1 MEGVTACRR
10 HTFFFAVYS
19 RKYSY
24 NWNYQ
29 FSNNYRSDFILCRVR
44 DDITA
49 MRTMNTGLSDKH
61 KVILIYAVLAV
72 AVSAAYWRV
81 FSNGFVNYDDP
92 MYITDNKHI
101 QEGFT
106 WDGVVWAFKSG
117 YAVNWHPVTWLSHML
132 DCQLFGLN
140 PRGHHLT
147 SLLLHIANTLL
158 LFYVLRKMTGAL
170 WASAFA
176 AAVFGLH
183 PLHIQS
189 VGWVSER
196 KDVLSTL
203 FWLLTLLSYIR
214 YVQDRNFK
222 RYLITIS
229 LFAVGLMAKP
239 MLVTLPIVM
248 LLLDYWPLKRFSI
261 ADCQLPIEKNPKSKI
276 QNPKFA
282 QSFWQLIIEK
292 IPFFVLSVISSA
304 ITFFVQQQ
312 GGAVATFDKIS
323 PALRLCNIPMAYC
336 AYIVKTIIPSG
347 LMAYYPYNTNAS
359 ILLIAAAVL
368 FLAVISAGVIFLR
381 RPYLIVGWLFFII
394 TLVPVIGIIQVG
406 GQSRADRYMYIPMIG
421 LLIMIAWGLKEI
433 AERVR
438 LGRFI
443 LIPAAAVC
451 LSALSIAT
459 WINVGYWKNTFT
471 LFGHAIEVMPANHV
485 ALLYLGNTLIEQKN
499 ISGGIEYYKKSIE
512 AAPGFADARFNL
524 GLALFHDNKFDK
536 ALEQYNMVLNIK
548 ENYPRVHFYIANV
561 LAKTGHT
568 DAAARHYSI
577 AIKNDPDDIEAYSN
591 WAVMLAEKGQIEQA
605 IEQYN
610 KALAIK
616 PDNADIHNNLGNAL
630 KNQGKLAQAAEH
642 YQKALL
648 LRPDFAQAQVSF
660 ADTLRMQ
667 GRLDAAI
674 EHYRLALKA
683 DSNSSDACYGL
694 GMAMSETNHPD
705 QAVDWY
711 LKAIE
716 LDGSNIFAH
725 GQLGLVMARQG
736 KIDEAINHIQIVL
749 KARPNDAEMHCNLG
763 IILEH
768 QGKTDE
774 AIEQYRRVLQIK
786 PDNKKAGE
794 LLDAAL
800 AKQKK

>member
-1 MEGVTACRR
+1 MPIHR
-10 HTFFFAVYS
+10 
-19 RKYSY
+19 
-24 NWNYQ
+24 
-29 FSNNYRSDFILCRVR
+29 
-44 DDITA
+44 
-49 MRTMNTGLSDKH
+49 
-61 KVILIYAVLAV
+61 VILIYAVLAV

-101 QEGFT
+101 QQGFT

-132 DCQLFGLN
+132 DCQFFGLN

-183 PLHIQS
+183 PLHVQS

-222 RYLITIS
+222 RYLITIL

-248 LLLDYWPLKRFSI
+248 LLLDYWPLNRFTGSL
-261 ADCQLPIEKNPKSKI
+261 AETGSTSSPQAEKKYKKSSAKSAVSAVKS
-276 QNPKFA
+276 PV
-282 QSFWQLIIEK
+282 WLIVEK
-292 IPFFVLSVISSA
+292 IPLFVLSAVSCL

-323 PALRLCNIPMAYC
+323 PALRLCNIPLAYS
-336 AYIVKTIIPSG
+336 AYIIKTIIPSG
-347 LMAYYPYNTNAS
+347 LMAYYPYNPNAS

-368 FLAVISAGVIFLR
+368 FLAVVSIAVIFLR

-406 GQSRADRYMYIPMIG
+406 GQSMADRYMYIPMIG
-421 LLIMIAWGLKEI
+421 LLIMIAYGLKEI
-433 AERVR
+433 AERVP
-438 LGRFI
+438 LSRFM
-443 LIPAAAVC
+443 LVPAAAVC
-451 LSALSIAT
+451 LSAMSIAT

-471 LFGHAIEVMPANHV
+471 LFAHAIEVMPANHV
-485 ALLYLGNTLIEQKN
+485 ALLYLGNTLSEQKN
-499 ISGGIEYYKKSIE
+499 DSGAIEYYKKSVE
-512 AAPGFADARFNL
+512 AAPGFAEARFNL
-524 GLALFHDNKFDK
+524 ALALFHDNKFDK

-568 DAAARHYSI
+568 DSAAKHYSI
-577 AIKNDPDDIEAYSN
+577 AIENDPDDIEAYSN

-605 IEQYN
+605 VEKYN

-616 PDNADIHNNLGNAL
+616 PDNADVHNNLGNAL

-642 YQKALL
+642 YQKALSL
-648 LRPDFAQAQVSF
+648 KPDFAQAQVSF

-667 GRLDAAI
+667 GRFDDAI
-674 EHYRLALKA
+674 EHYKLALKA

-694 GMAMSETNHPD
+694 GVVMSQTNHPD

-711 LKAIE
+711 RKAIE
-716 LDGSNIFAH
+716 LDASNIFAQ
-725 GQLGLVMARQG
+725 GQLGLALAGQG
-736 KIDEAINHIQIVL
+736 KIDDAIKEIQIVL
-749 KARPNDAEMHCNLG
+749 KARPNDTEMHCNLG
-763 IILEH
+763 ILLDS

-774 AIEQYRRVLQIK
+774 AIEQYRQALQIK
-786 PDNKKAGE
+786 PDNKKAAE

>member
-1 MEGVTACRR
+1 
-10 HTFFFAVYS
+10 
-19 RKYSY
+19 
-24 NWNYQ
+24 
-29 FSNNYRSDFILCRVR
+29 
-44 DDITA
+44 
-49 MRTMNTGLSDKH
+49 MNTGLSDKH
-61 KVILIYAVLAV
+61 RVILIYALLAV

-92 MYITDNKHI
+92 LYITDNKHI
-101 QEGFT
+101 QQGLT

-222 RYLITIS
+222 RYLITIL

-248 LLLDYWPLKRFSI
+248 LLLDYWPLKRTSRGPGPAIRNFGR
-261 ADCQLPIEKNPKSKI
+261 
-276 QNPKFA
+276 
-282 QSFWQLIIEK
+282 LIVEK
-292 IPFFVLSVISSA
+292 IPLFVLSAVSCLV
-304 ITFFVQQQ
+304 TFFVQQQ

-323 PALRLCNIPMAYC
+323 PALRLCNIPLAYC

-347 LMAYYPYNTNAS
+347 LMAYYPYNPNSS

-368 FLAVISAGVIFLR
+368 FLAAISAGVIFLR

-421 LLIMIAWGLKEI
+421 LLIMIVWGLKEI
-433 AERVR
+433 VERVR
-438 LGRFI
+438 LSRFV
-443 LIPAAAVC
+443 LVPAIAVC
-451 LSALSIAT
+451 LSAMSIAT

-471 LFGHAIEVMPANHV
+471 LFGHALEVMPANHI
-485 ALLYLGNTLIEQKN
+485 ALLFLGNTLVEQKN
-499 ISGGIEYYKKSIE
+499 NSGAIEYYKKSVE
-512 AAPGFADARFNL
+512 AAPGFAEARFNL
-524 GLALFHDNKFDK
+524 ALALFHDNKFDK

-561 LAKTGHT
+561 LAKMGHT
-568 DAAARHYSI
+568 AAAKHYSA
-577 AIKNDPDDIEAYSN
+577 AIKNDPEDIEAYSN
-591 WAVMLAEKGQIEQA
+591 WAVMLAENGQIEQA
-605 IEQYN
+605 VEKYN

-616 PDNADIHNNLGNAL
+616 PDNADVHNNLGNAL

-642 YQKALL
+642 YQKALSL
-648 LRPDFAQAQVSF
+648 KPDFAQAQVSF

-667 GRLDAAI
+667 GRFDAAI
-674 EHYRLALKA
+674 ERYKLALKA
-683 DSNSSDACYGL
+683 DSNLSDACCGL
-694 GMAMSETNHPD
+694 GIIMSETNHPD

-711 LKAIE
+711 RKTIA
-716 LDGSNIFAH
+716 LDGNNIFAH
-725 GQLGLVMARQG
+725 GQLGLAMAGQG
-736 KIDEAINHIQIVL
+736 KIDEAINHVQIVL

-763 IILEH
+763 ILLDS

-774 AIEQYRRVLQIK
+774 AIEHYRQALQIK

>member
-1 MEGVTACRR
+1 
-10 HTFFFAVYS
+10 
-19 RKYSY
+19 
-24 NWNYQ
+24 
-29 FSNNYRSDFILCRVR
+29 
-44 DDITA
+44 
-49 MRTMNTGLSDKH
+49 MNTGLSDKH
-61 KVILIYAVLAV
+61 RVILIYAVLAV

-101 QEGFT
+101 QQGLT

-189 VGWVSER
+189 AGWVSER

-222 RYLITIS
+222 RYLMTIL

-239 MLVTLPIVM
+239 MLVTLPMVM
-248 LLLDYWPLKRFSI
+248 ILLDYWPLKRTSRGSGPVI
-261 ADCQLPIEKNPKSKI
+261 RPPCRSPRWRCRVAAGRLVAAG
-276 QNPKFA
+276 KFGR
-282 QSFWQLIIEK
+282 LIVEK
-292 IPFFVLSVISSA
+292 IPLFVLSAVSCL

-323 PALRLCNIPMAYC
+323 PALRLCNIPLAYS

-347 LMAYYPYNTNAS
+347 LMAYYPYNPNAS
-359 ILLIAAAVL
+359 ILLITAAVL
-368 FLAVISAGVIFLR
+368 FLAVVSIAVIFLR

-438 LGRFI
+438 LSRFI
-443 LIPAAAVC
+443 LVPAAAVC

-485 ALLYLGNTLIEQKN
+485 ALLYLGNTLSEQKN
-499 ISGGIEYYKKSIE
+499 DSGAIEYYKKSVE
-512 AAPGFADARFNL
+512 AAPGFAEARFNL

-568 DAAARHYSI
+568 DSAAKHYSI
-577 AIKNDPDDIEAYSN
+577 AIENDPDDIEAYSN

-605 IEQYN
+605 VEKYN

-616 PDNADIHNNLGNAL
+616 PDNADVHNNLGNAL

-642 YQKALL
+642 YQKALSL
-648 LRPDFAQAQVSF
+648 KPDFAQAQVSF

-667 GRLDAAI
+667 GRFDAAI
-674 EHYRLALKA
+674 EHYKLALKA

-694 GMAMSETNHPD
+694 GVVMSQTNHPD

-711 LKAIE
+711 RKAIA

-725 GQLGLVMARQG
+725 GQLGLAMAGQG
-736 KIDEAINHIQIVL
+736 KIDDAIKEFQIVL

-763 IILEH
+763 ILLDS

-774 AIEQYRRVLQIK
+774 AIEQYRRALQIK
-786 PDNKKAGE
+786 PDNKKAAE

>member
-1 MEGVTACRR
+1 
-10 HTFFFAVYS
+10 
-19 RKYSY
+19 
-24 NWNYQ
+24 
-29 FSNNYRSDFILCRVR
+29 
-44 DDITA
+44 

-61 KVILIYAVLAV
+61 RVILIYALLAV

-101 QEGFT
+101 QAGLT

-214 YVQDRNFK
+214 YVQNRNFK
-222 RYLITIS
+222 RYLITIF

-239 MLVTLPIVM
+239 MLVTLPVVM
-248 LLLDYWPLKRFSI
+248 LLLDYWPLKRTSRGPGSAI
-261 ADCQLPIEKNPKSKI
+261 SK
-276 QNPKFA
+276 FGR
-282 QSFWQLIIEK
+282 LIVEK
-292 IPFFVLSVISSA
+292 IPLFVLSVVSCL

-323 PALRLCNIPMAYC
+323 PALRLCNIPLAYC

-347 LMAYYPYNTNAS
+347 LMAYYPYNSNAS

-368 FLAVISAGVIFLR
+368 FLTAIFAGVIFLR

-406 GQSRADRYMYIPMIG
+406 GQSMADRYMYIPMIG

-438 LGRFI
+438 LSGFI
-443 LIPAAAVC
+443 LVPAAAVC

-459 WINVGYWKNTFT
+459 WINVGCWKNTFT

-485 ALLYLGNTLIEQKN
+485 ALLYLGNTLAEQKN
-499 ISGGIEYYKKSIE
+499 NSGAIEYYKKSIE
-512 AAPGFADARFNL
+512 AAPGFAEARFNL

-536 ALEQYNMVLNIK
+536 AIEQYNMVLNIK
-548 ENYPRVHFYIANV
+548 ENYPQVHFYLANV

-568 DAAARHYSI
+568 DSAARHYSI
-577 AIKNDPDDIEAYSN
+577 AIKDDPDDIEAYSN
-591 WAVMLAEKGQIEQA
+591 WAVMLSEKGQIEQA
-605 IEQYN
+605 VERYN

-642 YQKALL
+642 YQKALSL
-648 LRPDFAQAQVSF
+648 KPDFAQAQVSF

-667 GRLDAAI
+667 GRFDAAI
-674 EHYRLALKA
+674 EHYRLAMKA

-694 GMAMSETNHPD
+694 GVVMSETNHPD

-711 LKAIE
+711 RKAIA
-716 LDGSNIFAH
+716 LDGNNIFAH
-725 GQLGLVMARQG
+725 GQLGLAMAGAG
-736 KIDEAINHIQIVL
+736 KIDEAINQVQIVL

-763 IILEH
+763 ILLDS

-774 AIEQYRRVLQIK
+774 AIEHYRQALQIK